1 MLFRSSDPKS
11 DSESV
16 VSRNEAEAI
25 MATSL
30 KQAELSADDKAYL
43 DQLVSARTGLSHA
56 DADARVNDT
65 FEKAKTAADVARKTL
80 AHTLLWA
87 FCALLIGAFS
97 ASYAATIGGRQRDHV
112 VVI

>member
-1 MLFRSSDPKS
+1 VIF
-11 DSESV
+11 
-16 VSRNEAEAI
+16 
-25 MATSL
+25 ATSL
-30 KQAELSADDKAYL
+30 KQAELLDDDKTYL
-43 DQLVSARTGLSHA
+43 DQLVSARTGLGHS
-56 DADARVNDT
+56 DADKRVSDT
-65 FEKAKTAADVARKTL
+65 FEKAKESADVARKSL